1 MTSVDEVVEH
11 FVPLALDAIGDRQQ
25 VTVVGWSFS
34 GVVAIELADRLRAAG
49 VHVAATGMVDTFFPG
64 QERHLWSN
72 RWWKY
77 KSMLHPD
84 GLPEI
89 ARELGVMVRRRLL
102 RVADRFGRRLLSWS
116 GTTVPDAGPP
126 RRSVG
131 TFPTEAFGHR
141 PAPIDA
147 PIVLYRASTTNPAR
161 TIAHW
166 SQLLPN
172 LSDVVVAGRHR
183 GFDSIMATGRV
194 EAIAND
200 LAARW

>member
-1 MTSVDEVVEH
+1 MPSRWCARASAKKV
-11 FVPLALDAIGDRQQ
+11 AQGAGQ
-25 VTVVGWSFS
+25 VTVEVRGT
-34 GVVAIELADRLRAAG
+34 VRPTVDADLQL
-49 VHVAATGMVDTFFPG
+49 AATLSSGEHVVG
-64 QERHLWSN
+64 QH
-72 RWWKY
+72 
-77 KSMLHPD
+77 
-84 GLPEI
+84 
-89 ARELGVMVRRRLL
+89 RLT
-102 RVADRFGRRLLSWS
+102 GKEC
-116 GTTVPDAGPP
+116 P
-126 RRSVG
+126 
-131 TFPTEAFGHR
+131 
-141 PAPIDA
+141 PIDA